1 MGKVELP
8 GVCTKNGRIYFRR
21 KVGGKDTYLRLPP
34 LDDPRF
40 AEAYAKAARPDV
52 ERRRATA
59 GTIAALV
66 AAYRASSDYRNITAD
81 STRANRLRYLDMIVA
96 EHGDRSVVGCRPSD
110 VRRMRDAYAET
121 PGKANNWLATFK
133 VLFGF
138 AALNDWRKDNP
149 AREVK
154 ALDGGEHEPWPAEV
168 LERALD
174 TANPTLRLAIVTGLC
189 SGARI
194 SDVIRMQHGWH
205 DGRMMQFTTKK
216 KVGKRHQGVDVA
228 VPMHGLWLEELAK
241 VPRNAIT
248 ILYDR
253 AGKPFSSEKILQ
265 ERIRRLMH
273 EIGSPTY
280 VSNGRERGYSFHG
293 LRKNAACYLAELGLS
308 DTEIGSICG
317 MTPDTVRHYTKRA
330 RALMVARG
338 AADRVTRGDVLPLK
352 GGRFMKGAN

>member
-8 GVCTKNGRIYFRR
+8 GVCMKAGRLYFRR
-21 KVGGKDTYLRLPP
+21 KVGGRDTYLRLPA
-34 LDDPRF
+34 LDDPCF
-40 AEAYAKAARPDV
+40 AEAYAKAARPDT
-52 ERRRATA
+52 ERKRPGA

-66 AAYRASSDYRNITAD
+66 TAYRASSEFRTIAAEKTK
-81 STRANRLRYLDMIVA
+81 ANRLRYLDLLVA
-96 EHGDRSVVGCRPSD
+96 EHGHRTVKGCRSSD
-110 VRRMRDAYAET
+110 VRRMRDAYMEH
-121 PGKANNWLATFK
+121 PGKANNWLATVK

-138 AALNDWRKDNP
+138 AALNDWRSDNP
-149 AREVK
+149 AREVR
-154 ALDGGEHEPWPAEV
+154 ALDGGEHEPWPADV
-168 LERALD
+168 LERALA
-174 TANPTLRLAIVTGLC
+174 TAAPTLRLAIVTGLC

-228 VPMHGLWLEELAK
+228 VPMHPLWLAELGK
-241 VPRNAIT
+241 VPRCATT

-265 ERIRRLMH
+265 ERIRRLMD

-280 VSNGRERGYSFHG
+280 VSNGRTRGYSFHG

-308 DTEIGSICG
+308 DTETGSICG

-352 GGRFMKGAN
+352 GGRIIGGAN